1 MALTVDGPGSGS
13 GATGTDPESEAAWNQ
28 AEAAATV
35 DATHKTTVASDAVSI
50 AEQGAR
56 V

>member
-1 MALTVDGPGSGS
+1 MALTVDGPGSSS
-13 GATGTDPESEAAWNQ
+13 GAAPTPESEAAWNQ

-35 DATHKTTVASDAVSI
+35 DATHKTTVASDAVSV
-50 AEQGAR
+50 AEQGAH